1 MNILVTGAKG
11 QLGSEIRALSE
22 LHSEHHFVFVSS
34 EECDIRDSGAI
45 KNQIEVNSI
54 DAIINCAAYTAVDL
68 AEDNPKEAFDVNALA
83 VRNLATLAEKY
94 DLRLVH
100 ISTDYVFDGK
110 FTSPIHADEKKNP
123 LGVYGNSKAEGEDYI
138 LDSTSDSIII
148 RTSWVYSA
156 FGKNFVKTMLRLMTE
171 RDEISVV
178 GDQLGSPTYANDLAH
193 ACIQIITQKKPISSR
208 SRIYHFSNSGII
220 SWYEFAQAI
229 AEISSSPVTIHKVKT
244 EDYPTRAVRPSY
256 SALSTDG
263 IQRDFGIQIRD
274 WRSALDTCLERIK
287 SA

>member
-11 QLGSEIRALSE
+11 QLGREIQVLTE
-22 LHSEHHFVFVSS
+22 LYSEHHFVFVSS
-34 EECDIRDSGAI
+34 AECDIRDLSAI
-45 KNQIEVNSI
+45 ENQIEINSI

-83 VRNLATLAEKY
+83 VKNLATLAEKH
-94 DLRLVH
+94 DLRLIH

-110 FTSPIHADEKKNP
+110 FTSPIHEDEKKNP
-123 LGVYGNSKAEGEDYI
+123 LGVYGKSKAEGEDFI
-138 LDSTSDSIII
+138 LNSTSDSIII

-178 GDQLGSPTYANDLAH
+178 GDQLGSPTYAKDLAE
-193 ACIQIITQKKPISSR
+193 ACIQIISQKEPISSR

-229 AEISSSPVTIHKVKT
+229 AEISSFPVTIHMINT
-244 EDYPTRAVRPSY
+244 EDYPTRAVRPLY
-256 SALSTDG
+256 SALSTEG

-274 WRSALDTCLERIK
+274 WRLALEACLEEIK